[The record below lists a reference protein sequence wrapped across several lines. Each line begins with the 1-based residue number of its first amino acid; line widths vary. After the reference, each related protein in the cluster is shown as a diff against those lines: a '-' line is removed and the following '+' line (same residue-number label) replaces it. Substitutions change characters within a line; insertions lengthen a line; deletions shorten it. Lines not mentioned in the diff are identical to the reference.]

1 MYHGITFFTA
11 QIVHVLQLSHICH
24 RLPLSVLY
32 CRYMLVD
39 LHVYGYSSYKDL
51 VHYVDIVF
59 VVAVVVVI
67 AVSYDLAAV
76 IVALAFAL
84 KKVVLICCCFY
95 VVAVR
100 VLVV

>member
-1 MYHGITFFTA
+1 
-11 QIVHVLQLSHICH
+11 
-24 RLPLSVLY
+24 
-32 CRYMLVD
+32 
-39 LHVYGYSSYKDL
+39 L

-59 VVAVVVVI
+59 VVVV

-76 IVALAFAL
+76 IVALAFAV
-84 KKVVLICCCFY
+84 KKGVLICCCFY